1 MPKLNALVA
10 GSTGYIGVQLIKLLI
25 KHKFINI
32 RFLCGNSSVG
42 KNISSYDKSLSGKKL
57 PKIIKFNKKLL
68 KDVDVVFTALPNGEA
83 QDISKHLTKNNTL
96 IDLAADFRLEKASE
110 YLKCYKQKHRATH
123 LINKSLYSLPEI
135 NGKSS
140 KKHQIISGASVCFN
154 NKQIWSHQQTS
165 TIHMNTLNQKQINTY
180 LKKTGEDIL
189 SSVGCYQVEKLGPQI
204 IKSINGDFFN
214 VLGFPLFPFLTFLS
228 KI

>member
-1 MPKLNALVA
+1 MLLNKQFILASNSASRKRLLKNAGLSFSIQKPFCDEEYIKEQLLKKSTNKKNLPKLLAKEKALSVSKKNKKYLVV
-10 GSTGYIGVQLIKLLI
+10 GSDTIIFLNNKIINKAKTTEEAKKKLQ
-25 KHKFINI
+25 K
-32 RFLCGNSSVG
+32 
-42 KNISSYDKSLSGKKL
+42 LSG
-57 PKIIKFNKKLL
+57 
-68 KDVDVVFTALPNGEA
+68 
-83 QDISKHLTKNNTL
+83 
-96 IDLAADFRLEKASE
+96 
-110 YLKCYKQKHRATH
+110 
-123 LINKSLYSLPEI
+123 
-135 NGKSS
+135 